1 MTGDR
6 WDPTNGD
13 TAPWLRPVRT
23 AGHPGQPP
31 PPPADS
37 PATADREARAPRVVR
52 MPPRHVGRAPTAP
65 GSWSRFL
72 LARLPWILLITL
84 AVTAGAAVLAWTQT
98 PTYTS
103 EADVVVYP
111 ASSQAGSSVQQ
122 TADMGTEKG
131 IASSGAVL
139 ALASRSLQVPE
150 RLLQNGESVSVP
162 VDTEL
167 LTISFSDP
175 NRYEARRLAQGLAR
189 AYVTFRNPKPQHV
202 VKVQGKGK
210 LAKSVTVTTPA
221 VTPPGAVQAAIITP
235 ASLPLSPSSPN
246 RPLDVGVA
254 LLAGLVLGLGTAL
267 VRDRIDDRLRG
278 PVDLAERTDA
288 PVLAVIPAFRRRR
301 SDSASGL
308 VMLTSPGSAVAEAY
322 RNLRTRVLQVAGWRG
337 ASTILVT
344 CPGREDKATV
354 AANLAAAVAQ
364 SGRRVTLVC
373 ADLRW
378 PRVHGLFGLEDD
390 EAGLTSVLY
399 GRADLA
405 TTLRRTGIRGLQVLP
420 AGPPPP
426 DPGALPQSPVL
437 REVLDELRSGGDF
450 VVVDAPPVLA
460 GADAGALAEL
470 APMILLVSDA
480 RRSRRAQV
488 RAAVHE
494 LGHVREKVIGCV
506 LSENGWLRRLPRLPL
521 TSVAASEEA
530 PEHAAIS
537 LADQAASL
545 RPLA

>member
-6 WDPTNGD
+6 VDPVNGD

-31 PPPADS
+31 PPPAGS
-37 PATADREARAPRVVR
+37 PATAGREARAPRLVR
-52 MPPRHVGRAPTAP
+52 MPPRRVGRAPTAP

-84 AVTAGAAVLAWTQT
+84 AVTAGAAALAWTQT

-103 EADVVVYP
+103 QADVVVYP
-111 ASSQAGSSVQQ
+111 ASSQTGSSVQQ
-122 TADMGTEKG
+122 TTDMGTEKG

-139 ALASRSLQVPE
+139 VLASRSLHVPE
-150 RLLQNGESVSVP
+150 RLLQNGLSVSVP

-189 AYVTFRNPKPQHV
+189 AYVTFRNPKPPA
-202 VKVQGKGK
+202 VKVKGQGK
-210 LAKSVTVTTPA
+210 LAKSVTVTTPPPA
-221 VTPPGAVQAAIITP
+221 PPGAVQAAIITP

-278 PVDLAERTDA
+278 PIDLAERTDA

-301 SDSASGL
+301 SDPARGL
-308 VMLTSPGSAVAEAY
+308 VVLTSPGSAVAEAY

-337 ASTILVT
+337 ASTVLVT

-378 PRVHGLFGLEDD
+378 PRVHSLFGLEGD
-390 EAGLTSVLY
+390 EAGLTTVLY

-405 TTLRRTGIRGLQVLP
+405 ATLRRTGIRGLQVLP

-437 REVLDELRSGGDF
+437 REVLDELHSGGDF
-450 VVVDAPPVLA
+450 VVIEAPPVLA

-470 APMILLVSDA
+470 APMILLVSGA

-506 LSENGWLRRLPRLPL
+506 LSENGWFRRLPRPPL
-521 TSVAASEEA
+521 ASGTASEEA
-530 PEHAAIS
+530 PEHAAVP